1 MATFVGKMG
10 MASGDIPESYIFV
23 KGYHHSRTFSR
34 ELEKVANSRTFS
46 FADYSRY
53 TVHSVIRL
61 YASTFCYFF
70 AITIHYV
77 NVVLTPTVH
86 SFI

>member
-1 MATFVGKMG
+1 MRAVIKNMTLPN
-10 MASGDIPESYIFV
+10 SGLFV

-53 TVHSVIRL
+53 TV
-61 YASTFCYFF
+61 CYVFKGILINF
-70 AITIHYV
+70 NCFMHMLV
-77 NVVLTPTVH
+77 
-86 SFI
+86 